1 MKKLVLLSIILL
13 LQSCITINES
23 GYRFLSIAEKE
34 YIKPFEQADF
44 QEKKDNRECFKLF
57 EINTENIKSITA
69 KQEYTWLHIWLPYCP
84 NESCTNI
91 TQYEEF
97 EKRHSGSS
105 LNLSFIS
112 STYDIDDIIKY
123 MKMSNFSKPIYVL
136 QSSYY
141 GVKNKKIRQKFHS
154 EIDSNYKEEDHIF
167 YSDYLFIEDSLVYMG
182 NKMNDSIVKQY
193 ITKEKN

>member
-23 GYRFLSIAEKE
+23 GYRFLSIPEKE
-34 YIKPFEQADF
+34 YIQPFEQADF
-44 QEKKDNRECFKLF
+44 QKKRDNSDCFKLF
-57 EINTENIKSITA
+57 EINTENIKFIIA
-69 KQEYTWLHIWLPYCP
+69 KQQYTWLHIWLPYCP

-91 TQYEEF
+91 AQYEEF
-97 EKRHSGSS
+97 EKRHSASG

-154 EIDSNYKEEDHIF
+154 EIDPNYKEEDHIF

-182 NKMNDSIVKQY
+182 DKMNDSIVKQY